1 MLYAIKADDAVVYVG
16 CAENLEDEYK
26 YHQIKILEARQ
37 KEVDAPED
45 FYFLLDY
52 WKTMEH
58 KEIRMVE
65 LDIGDEDE
73 EVVYKILIKA
83 LRPIGNIVNWEV
95 II

>member
-1 MLYAIKADDAVVYVG
+1 
-16 CAENLEDEYK
+16 
-26 YHQIKILEARQ
+26 
-37 KEVDAPED
+37 
-45 FYFLLDY
+45 
-52 WKTMEH
+52 MEH

-73 EVVYKILIKA
+73 EVAYKILIKA